1 MSNVM
6 SNWLGLPYPPG
17 RHLRCDPYRE
27 SLGSLRAYCYNPH
40 IINISQ
46 SYCSL
51 CMPKARGG
59 ILRIVSIE
67 ILELVN
73 SGKITGTNV
82 DIPS

>member
-27 SLGSLRAYCYNPH
+27 SLGSLRAYNYNPH
-40 IINISQ
+40 IITISQ

-51 CMPKARGG
+51 CMPKAKGG
-59 ILRIVSIE
+59 MLRIVSIKV
-67 ILELVN
+67 LELVN
-73 SGKITGTNV
+73 HRKGNGDKT
-82 DIPS
+82 